1 MTRRQ
6 RAAATFAG
14 VRTVAAYELRV
25 RHRARGW
32 RALLALWFGLA
43 CAVTA
48 VVGVLVTRTRDSDAP
63 GRAGAPV
70 FGYTVV
76 VVLLLL
82 LLVVPMLARP
92 PDGRFAEGA
101 RTSPHLAG
109 LEATE
114 IALGELVAAW
124 AVVGILVA
132 LALPALAAPMVLG
145 DVSPV
150 NVAAAAGVSA
160 ALLLCVAAL
169 AQWRVGWTYVLV
181 LLLAFGTP
189 FAYAGALKVTKYDD
203 EVYDAAGRIVDTRV
217 VSRPHKVWWVLA
229 PNPFVV
235 VGDAAR
241 PGLAPD
247 ASVADPLTDM
257 SLAVRDARDF
267 DRAVWPHGLIFFA
280 LAATAAGGVTA
291 THLRS
296 RQDHAVVR

>member
-6 RAAATFAG
+6 NAAAAFAG

-32 RALLALWFGLA
+32 RVLLALWFALT

-48 VVGVLVTRTRDSDAP
+48 VAGALVHGNRDEDAS
-63 GRAGAPV
+63 GAAGAPV

-82 LLVVPMLARP
+82 LLIVPLLARP

-101 RTSPHLAG
+101 RTAPHLAG

-114 IALGELVAAW
+114 IALGELLAVW
-124 AVVGILVA
+124 AVVGVLVV

-145 DVSPV
+145 DVSPGD
-150 NVAAAAGVSA
+150 VAAAAGVTT
-160 ALLLCVAAL
+160 ALLLCIAAL
-169 AQWRVGWTYVLV
+169 AQWRVGWTYVTV
-181 LLLAFGTP
+181 LLLALGTP
-189 FAYAGALKVTKYDD
+189 FAYAGALKVTKYDV
-203 EVYDAAGRIVDTRV
+203 EEYDAAGRVVDTRT

-229 PNPFVV
+229 PNPFVL

-247 ASVADPLTDM
+247 STVPDPLTDM
-257 SLAVRDARDF
+257 SLAVRDARDV
-267 DRAVWPHGLIFFA
+267 DEPVWPQGLIFFA

-291 THLRS
+291 THLRN
-296 RQDHAVVR
+296 RQDRAVVR